1 LLNKWWIS
9 NIKRDATLA
18 VPHIREYLR
27 RWEHLDGV
35 QLIEENEDSIVWNL
49 TSNGEYSSASAY
61 EAQFFGA
68 TLTCFNKLVW
78 KNWAPPK
85 VKFFAWLAIRNRL
98 WTAGRLEKKR
108 MGKLQP
114 LSTLQANS
122 KNSGAPLLSLSLL
135 QEAMG
140 LD

>member
-9 NIKRDATLA
+9 NIKTYATLA

-27 RWEHLDGV
+27 LWEHLGGV
-35 QLIEENEDSIVWNL
+35 QLIEENADSIVWNL

-78 KNWAPPK
+78 KIWAPPK

-122 KNSGAPLLSLSLL
+122 KNGGAPLLSLSLL